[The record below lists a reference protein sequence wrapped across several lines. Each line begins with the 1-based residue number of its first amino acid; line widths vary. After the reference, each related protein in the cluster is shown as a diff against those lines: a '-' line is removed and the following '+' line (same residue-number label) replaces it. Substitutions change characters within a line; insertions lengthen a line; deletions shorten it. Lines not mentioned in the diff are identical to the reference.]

1 MSSESFFNMW
11 RLVVL
16 AAHVDHNVHE
26 KEVDMIE
33 SYIKSLEL
41 DENQKQILRKEIKD
55 PAPLDEILPKITEQ
69 GHRSQSI
76 YFTRL
81 LFWKDRVM
89 NGEEEAF
96 LDKITKYFQSFVDI
110 DVVNKQLKEIREKIE
125 KEPHINLPDT
135 RLMRIFKSV
144 FFR

>member
-1 MSSESFFNMW
+1 MSSDSFFNMW

-26 KEVDMIE
+26 KEIDMIE
-33 SYIKSLEL
+33 SYIESLEL

-55 PAPLDEILPKITEQ
+55 PASLDEILPKIIEP

-89 NGEEEAF
+89 AKEEEAF
-96 LDKITKYFQSFVDI
+96 LDKITKHFQSFVD
-110 DVVNKQLKEIREKIE
+110 VNTVNKKLEEIREKIE
-125 KEPHINLPDT
+125 KEPHPALPDT
-135 RLMRIFKSV
+135 PLMRVLRSV
-144 FFR
+144 F

>member
-41 DENQKQILRKEIKD
+41 DENQKQLLRKEIKY
-55 PAPLDEILPKITEQ
+55 PASLDEILPKITEP

-81 LFWKDRVM
+81 LFWKDCVM
-89 NGEEEAF
+89 SREEEAF
-96 LDKITKYFQSFVDI
+96 LDKVTKYFQSFVDI
-110 DVVNKQLKEIREKIE
+110 DAANKKLKEIREKIE
-125 KEPHINLPDT
+125 KEPHVALPDT
-135 RLMRIFKSV
+135 RLIRILKSV
-144 FFR
+144 F

>member
-16 AAHVDHNVHE
+16 AVHVDHNVHE
-26 KEVDMIE
+26 KEVDMIN

-41 DENQKQILRKEIKD
+41 DENEKQILRKELKD
-55 PAPLDEILPKITEQ
+55 PASIDEILPKITEP
-69 GHRSQSI
+69 GHRSQSV

-89 NGEEEAF
+89 SQEEEAF
-96 LDKITKYFQSFVDI
+96 LDKVTKYFQSFVDI
-110 DVVNKQLKEIREKIE
+110 DAVNKKLKDVREKIE
-125 KEPHINLPDT
+125 KEPSTTLPDT
-135 RLMRIFKSV
+135 PLIRIFKSV
-144 FFR
+144 F